1 MDVSQSAGEL
11 QLTRSNMDRIKEQ
24 LSKEVLSSIDGMM
37 SAFGLKLRDIE
48 HRVSVIE
55 GKLSERLH
63 GLHVPSGSKGKATDV
78 GNQSPSP
85 FSNFGT
91 ASKNKYGDN
100 YNTPPPSDRKDELGL
115 RLEDLEN
122 EVQRSQKSESSLK
135 HRLAD
140 YQTRLGDKDSEI
152 EKLEGEVRRL
162 KNDLRAAQTLSNNV
176 LSDSQSKNRMLE
188 ENISLKQSLT
198 GLSA

>member
-1 MDVSQSAGEL
+1 MRGCRGFTLLEILLVAALVGLAASVVMLSVGRSGPEQAL
-11 QLTRSNMDRIKEQ
+11 QTEAERFVALFQ
-24 LSKEVLSSIDGMM
+24 LVQEESEM
-37 SAFGLKLRDIE
+37 SG
-48 HRVSVIE
+48 
-55 GKLSERLH
+55 
-63 GLHVPSGSKGKATDV
+63 
-78 GNQSPSP
+78 
-85 FSNFGT
+85 
-91 ASKNKYGDN
+91 
-100 YNTPPPSDRKDELGL
+100 DELGL